1 MLKSCLAWNYDY
13 SNQKKNVTVST
24 DRISENVFEVSLTGN
39 IAISS
44 NSHAQIFK
52 FYTHGH
58 FCFCHLIWNFFIRNF
73 ATETCTYLQIL
84 YERLFSSLSPNW
96 EDIGVS
102 AVHKLTGLN
111 YVSTYEQKL

>member
-1 MLKSCLAWNYDY
+1 MLRASHFIL
-13 SNQKKNVTVST
+13 S
-24 DRISENVFEVSLTGN
+24 VFYTELCVLLLVY

-44 NSHAQIFK
+44 NSHAQILK
-52 FYTHGH
+52 SYTHGH
-58 FCFCHLIWNFFIRNF
+58 FCFYHLIWNFAIRNF